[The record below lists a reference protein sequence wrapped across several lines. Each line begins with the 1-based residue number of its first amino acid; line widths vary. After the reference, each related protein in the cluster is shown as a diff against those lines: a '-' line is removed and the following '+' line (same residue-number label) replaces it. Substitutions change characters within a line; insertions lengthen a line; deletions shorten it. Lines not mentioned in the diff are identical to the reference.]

1 MLSVLISCCASEFFS
16 AGKSSSCSE
25 FFLHKE
31 LVLQLFCSNFFL
43 PSYLSHYIRAN
54 IAITGIEIAYLGKKN
69 FLNELHANYIGL
81 FLLVS
86 VDLLVAEE
94 QKSDARFCGVEQKL
108 LKLH

>member
-1 MLSVLISCCASEFFS
+1 M
-16 AGKSSSCSE
+16 
-25 FFLHKE
+25 
-31 LVLQLFCSNFFL
+31 QLFCSNFFL
-43 PSYLSHYIRAN
+43 PSYLSHYSRAN

-69 FLNELHANYIGL
+69 FLNELRANYIGL

>member
-69 FLNELHANYIGL
+69 FLNELRANYIGL

>member
-1 MLSVLISCCASEFFS
+1 VLSVLISCCASEFFS

>member
-16 AGKSSSCSE
+16 AGNA
-25 FFLHKE
+25 FLHEE

-43 PSYLSHYIRAN
+43 PSYLSHYSRAN
-54 IAITGIEIAYLGKKN
+54 IAITGIELAYLGKKN

-94 QKSDARFCGVEQKL
+94 QNSDARFCGVEQKL

>member
-16 AGKSSSCSE
+16 AGNA
-25 FFLHKE
+25 FLHRE
-31 LVLQLFCSNFFL
+31 LQLFCSNFFL
-43 PSYLSHYIRAN
+43 PSYLSHYSRAN

-69 FLNELHANYIGL
+69 FLNELRANYIGL